1 MRFTKPLAAALA
13 LSIAAASL
21 VGTAEARHRH
31 NNGGAIAVA
40 GIFGL
45 AAGALIGSALS
56 QPQYRYYEPAPVYA
70 PPPPPIVYQ
79 PAPVYYARPQ
89 PWTPEWYSY
98 CSQRYGSFDGRT
110 GYFLGYD
117 GNYHFCN

>member
-1 MRFTKPLAAALA
+1 MRFTKPMAAALA
-13 LSIAAASL
+13 LTIAAGSL

-31 NNGGAIAVA
+31 HNGGSIAAA

-45 AAGALIGSALS
+45 AAGALVGSALA

-70 PPPPPIVYQ
+70 PPPPVVYQ
-79 PAPVYYARPQ
+79 PSPVYYARPQ
-89 PWTPEWYSY
+89 PWTPQWYSY
-98 CSQRYGSFDGRT
+98 CGQRYGSFDERT

-117 GNYHFCN
+117 GNYHFCE